1 MSKWVQ
7 ILGARAY
14 KVHITQGLITY
25 GFIFIHPI
33 FNVIITKQR
42 VGALGSV
49 LSLLPNFSTQREI
62 YLTFGRI
69 ALTLLTIGVF
79 AAYFRTKP
87 LFRRNWRA
95 FHILNYLAFFLV
107 VVHSRGVGTDIRT
120 PPFSWFWSGALVV
133 VAGSILYK
141 WVYPLVLRFLPVG
154 RPSTKAAK

>member
-1 MSKWVQ
+1 MTLRQKRIFWFFVWLLIILSGPVTVLRNILTEFPQDYVAFINIFQRVTGLLAFSLIFVQIMLGSFMSRWVQ

-62 YLTFGRI
+62 I
-69 ALTLLTIGVF
+69 LL
-79 AAYFRTKP
+79 
-87 LFRRNWRA
+87 
-95 FHILNYLAFFLV
+95 
-107 VVHSRGVGTDIRT
+107 
-120 PPFSWFWSGALVV
+120 
-133 VAGSILYK
+133 
-141 WVYPLVLRFLPVG
+141 LRELH
-154 RPSTKAAK
+154 